1 MGKKTKDFFDGRLVY
16 EAEPNEVFELEV
28 DKDQFES
35 FRCVE
40 GGKCSS
46 CSFQFLTMDVCL
58 NFLCRGSERSD
69 AKNVHFRW
77 EERSD
82 A

>member
-16 EAEPNEVFELEV
+16 EAEVGEVFEIEV
-28 DKDQFES
+28 DKDQYES

-40 GGKCSS
+40 GRNCKGCD
-46 CSFQFLTMDVCL
+46 FQFLTMDVCL
-58 NFLCRGSERSD
+58 NFLCRGFERTD

-77 EERSD
+77 EEKN